1 MVSSTGS
8 DEQDPFEPFTDA
20 ELTALA
26 LAADPDPVINPD
38 AVPFGAVRGEFGDL
52 LPAWYMPAP
61 AAASATGARRRRNAM
76 VGAVVISSL
85 LLVNALG
92 LCITYGRLEIPF

>member
-1 MVSSTGS
+1 MGSSAAPQPQ
-8 DEQDPFEPFTDA
+8 DELEPLTDA

-26 LAADPDPVINPD
+26 LAADPDPVIDPD
-38 AVPFGAVRGEFGDL
+38 AVPFGLAEGAFDL

-61 AAASATGARRRRNAM
+61 ATAGGARRRNA
-76 VGAVVISSL
+76 VVAAVVIGSL
-85 LLVNALG
+85 LFVNALG